1 MDKKV
6 SLLGLMLVLVL
17 SIGCS
22 SRSERIIV
30 FHAGSLAVP
39 FKQMEK
45 EFEKLYPEVD
55 VQLEA
60 SGSRLCARKVTE
72 LHRASDILALADYTV
87 IRDLLMP
94 AHVDW
99 YVKFATN
106 EMVIMY
112 RPKSSFA
119 REINAQNWPEVLLRE
134 GVSYGHSDPDRDP
147 CGYRS
152 QLVWQLAEKYYKRS
166 GLYEKLRK
174 NCPRKNIRPKE
185 TDLLALLE
193 AGELDYLFIYRSVA
207 EQHRMPYVILPEQIN
222 LKTSKYAH
230 FYKLTSIK
238 VTGKRPGEFITKEG
252 EPMIYGVA
260 VPKNAPHPAWAIK
273 FVEFLLGSQGQKIL
287 AKSGQ
292 PPIVPPEASQK
303 LKLPKKLQ
311 RLVK

>member
-99 YVKFATN
+99 YVEFATN

-112 RPKSSFA
+112 RPKSRFA